1 MSRLRVHIENYKAIK
16 SADVELADL
25 TVLAGVN
32 SSGKS
37 TVARLFHRLICV
49 KAKYEAYAAEQVFG
63 RFKANVLEP
72 LSKALPPG
80 IGDGKRY
87 MLVKW
92 MDRRFTEAVDFDLV
106 GERLFSAFSEFL
118 EKIEVV
124 KAVEEPRFLDTLKS
138 YLGPDSKI
146 HNLPAEGVGTI
157 LQLWLRAEFDECKV
171 EYARLVESGEGG
183 SGLFFSADVAGERI
197 LPVDQ
202 SEQLSFFDVIDP
214 REPRQRSIYF
224 ADDRGRLV
232 DWANWSLTLP
242 RSFSPRQSFYIARPS
257 VDFPQVRASK
267 LTLNGVQYHVKSTR
281 PTKTVA
287 PNLSLGIEELIGGT
301 VSAPPEKPYVAASD
315 WRFSQNNG
323 RDVFDLN
330 SCADGIKSLATLS
343 ILERY
348 GLLREDSLLII
359 DEPEVHL
366 HPQWV
371 VAMARILVR
380 LAKYL
385 KVKVLITT
393 HSPDLV
399 HALRDFIENENFSN
413 QACFYLAQKESAD
426 DEGYSFRSL
435 GMNIG
440 PIFSVFNVA
449 KDEIASISRRIREGH
464 AQ

>member
-1 MSRLRVHIENYKAIK
+1 MMRLRAHIENYKAIK
-16 SADVELADL
+16 TADVELADL

-49 KAKYEAYAAEQVFG
+49 KAKYEAYAAEHVFG
-63 RFKANVLEP
+63 QFKASVLEP
-72 LSKALPPG
+72 LSKALPSG

-106 GERLFSAFSEFL
+106 GDKLSAAFSELL
-118 EKIEVV
+118 EKPEVV
-124 KAVEEPRFLDTLKS
+124 KAVEEPRFIDTLKS
-138 YLGPDSKI
+138 YLGRDSRI
-146 HNLPAEGVGTI
+146 HNLQAEGVRAI
-157 LQLWLRAEFDECKV
+157 LQSWLRAEFDKCKSQ
-171 EYARLVESGEGG
+171 YARLVESGEGG
-183 SGLFFSADVAGERI
+183 SGLYFSSDVAGERI
-197 LPVDQ
+197 LPEETPQ
-202 SEQLSFFDVIDP
+202 QTSFFDVIEP
-214 REPRQRSIYF
+214 REPQLRSIYF
-224 ADDRGRLV
+224 ADERGRLV
-232 DWANWSLTLP
+232 DWTDWSLPLP

-267 LTLNGVQYHVKSTR
+267 LTLNGVQYRVKSTR
-281 PTKTVA
+281 PARPITQKF
-287 PNLSLGIEELIGGT
+287 SLGIDELIGGT

-323 RDVFDLN
+323 RNTFDLS
-330 SCADGIKSLATLS
+330 SCADGIKSLSTLA

-348 GLLREDSLLII
+348 GLLEEDSLLII

-399 HALRDFIENENFSN
+399 HALRDFVENENFSA
-413 QACFYLAQKESAD
+413 QACFYLAQKDSPE
-426 DEGYSFRSL
+426 DEGYSFRRL

-440 PIFSVFNVA
+440 PIFTVFNVA
-449 KDEIASISRRIREGH
+449 KDEIVSISRRIREGGV
-464 AQ
+464 Q